1 MASLQVW
8 VKLNF
13 IIIIINLGCLFFHV
27 LLEPIAE
34 GLTYQDLQSYAR
46 TLLASTAESK
56 ARSSNGIRDPAVFH
70 AGEDQGQGMDGV
82 SGCREAVEILTRNP
96 KKRECLFIP
105 KFERFA
111 FTSTSSPYRS
121 RCGLR
126 KELSWNR
133 NGLRHRQEFTF
144 RLRPIE
150 NGGPCARL

>member
-1 MASLQVW
+1 M
-8 VKLNF
+8 
-13 IIIIINLGCLFFHV
+13 

-56 ARSSNGIRDPAVFH
+56 TRSSNGIRDPVVFH

-121 RCGLR
+121 RCGIR
-126 KELSWNR
+126 KELSWAVMACVIDR
-133 NGLRHRQEFTF
+133 NLRFGCVRSRMEDPVRDYDLAPSIFYF
-144 RLRPIE
+144 PLS
-150 NGGPCARL
+150 L